1 MYLSQEIQLAE
12 FAFGINQQ
20 FSFFKGFNLTQTGIS
35 VGISFDNF
43 DFGLFYNFPIK
54 NVVRTFASSVFE
66 LYLTLASAS
75 LDETAEGYTNV
86 YKTIT
91 IISL

>member
-1 MYLSQEIQLAE
+1 MYLSQEIKLAE
-12 FAFGINQQ
+12 FALGINQQ

-66 LYLTLASAS
+66 LYLTFDFSKFRRNRRGL
-75 LDETAEGYTNV
+75 
-86 YKTIT
+86 YKR
-91 IISL
+91 LQNDNYY